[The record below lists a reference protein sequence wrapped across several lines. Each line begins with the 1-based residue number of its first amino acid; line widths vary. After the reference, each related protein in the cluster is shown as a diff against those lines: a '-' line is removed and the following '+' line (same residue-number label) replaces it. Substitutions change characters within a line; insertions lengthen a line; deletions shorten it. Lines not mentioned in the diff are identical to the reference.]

1 MPAPDMMNLKRKVDD
16 TLVVQVFDKT
26 PIQLSEAKALDVSKS
41 KSLSGEHYIASR
53 MSRAQTN
60 MADGRVQPKR
70 VCFEIKYNSTSP
82 EPTMKRR
89 RFQRRNSKTAAMLFS
104 SIATIVSPELN
115 AIEREDIEREKE
127 TSKDSCDVAIK
138 IAEDLVRHLR
148 LRRHSL
154 GNACA

>member
-1 MPAPDMMNLKRKVDD
+1 MMNLKRKVDD

-60 MADGRVQPKR
+60 MADGRMQLKR
-70 VCFEIKYNSTSP
+70 VSFEIKYKSTSP

-104 SIATIVSPELN
+104 SIATIGLGL
-115 AIEREDIEREKE
+115 EDTEREKE
-127 TSKDSCDVAIK
+127 TSKDSCDAALK